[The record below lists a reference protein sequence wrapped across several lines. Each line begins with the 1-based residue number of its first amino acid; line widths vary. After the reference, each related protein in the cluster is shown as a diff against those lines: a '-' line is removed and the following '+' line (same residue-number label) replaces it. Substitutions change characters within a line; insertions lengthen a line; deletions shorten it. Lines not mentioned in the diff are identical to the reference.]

1 MKQIYRDLMIQ
12 YGGSIPFHIL
22 GGVQEKI
29 RTKRL
34 QTRVRKRKP
43 KKTKQRTRH
52 RLNPHKYAAGTIIRE
67 NGNLMKLSST
77 KQWINI

>member
-1 MKQIYRDLMIQ
+1 MIQ

-34 QTRVRKRKP
+34 QNRVRKRKP
-43 KKTKQRTRH
+43 KKTRRRSKH
-52 RLNPHKYAAGTIIRE
+52 RLNPQKYSAGTIIRE
-67 NGNLMKLSST
+67 NGHLMKLGLN
-77 KQWINI
+77 KQWSRL

>member
-1 MKQIYRDLMIQ
+1 MKRIYRDLMIQ
-12 YGGSIPFHIL
+12 HGGYIPFHIL

-43 KKTKQRTRH
+43 KKTKQR
-52 RLNPHKYAAGTIIRE
+52 
-67 NGNLMKLSST
+67 SD
-77 KQWINI
+77 